1 MKGFTMQNRRFARGK
16 LTRRV
21 PGSMSGLEQKYASQ
35 LEADKLAGLI
45 VSYRFE
51 AVKLR
56 LADKTFYTPDFYVLL
71 PDGSIELREVKGS
84 WNAPNQDMSRVKI
97 KVAAEQFPEFCFVAI
112 TSRAKKNGGGW
123 EREEF

>member
-1 MKGFTMQNRRFARGK
+1 MEAKPMKRFFAKGR

-21 PGSMSGLEQKYASQ
+21 PGAMSGTEKKYASQ
-35 LEADKLAGLI
+35 LEADKLAGVI

-56 LADKTFYTPDFYVLL
+56 LADKTFYTPDFYVLM

-97 KVAAEQFPEFCFVAI
+97 KVAAEQFPEFVFVAVVP
-112 TSRAKKNGGGW
+112 RRVKDGGGW
-123 EREEF
+123 SREEF